1 MRPGSGARCGR
12 VKQYMADRT
21 RFTRDDAAVED
32 FIRAETRILETPL
45 VPEMRC
51 HLATASKPLCR
62 AAEERLPGHDASEP
76 YWAFVWTP
84 GLAIAR
90 YLLDNPHLVAGRRVM
105 DFGCG
110 AGPVAI
116 AAKMAGAAEVVAVDW
131 DPLACVATRLNA
143 ALNGVEIEIE
153 HRNPVPQFPGDL
165 ESAGGF
171 DVVLAGDVLYLDE
184 LADRYVPWFLFL
196 STAGCDVIFA
206 DRVHDPLPPVIA
218 KPLADYS
225 VFNPFEPNPSDIK
238 SAFVFRIPPM
248 TVELVNKTP
257 GQPDPLPVA
266 PDPPPAAPDEEVA
279 LTPEIAA
286 HLVEHCT
293 QVIDHPLVP
302 GMRMH
307 AAPNVIKLEKCL
319 SDAFPGRREPGF
331 YWAFP
336 WVSGQALAKLILDQP
351 ERVRGKRVLDFACG
365 SGQTAIAAALAG
377 ARSVR
382 ASDID
387 PIAAAATRLNAELN
401 GVDIEVTETDLVG
414 RIEDDWDLVLVGD
427 IYYSEALGR
436 RATGWLQA
444 LAARGTEVLIADN
457 DRLHFPRDAFE
468 ALGTMAIEPYY
479 AILDSEKGRVGL
491 WRAKPA

>member
-1 MRPGSGARCGR
+1 
-12 VKQYMADRT
+12 MADRT
-21 RFTRDDAAVED
+21 RFTQDDAAVAD

-62 AAEERLPGHDASEP
+62 AAEERLPGHDTSEP

-110 AGPVAI
+110 AGQVAI

-131 DPLACVATRLNA
+131 DPLACIATGMNA

-153 HRNPVPQFPGDL
+153 HGNPVPRSPDELQ
-165 ESAGGF
+165 SAGGF
-171 DVVLAGDVLYLDE
+171 DVVLGGDVLNQDV
-184 LADRYVPWFLFL
+184 LAARYVPWFLFL
-196 STAGCDVIFA
+196 SSAGCDVIFA
-206 DRVHDPLPPVIA
+206 DRVRARLPAVIA
-218 KPLADYS
+218 RPLADYS
-225 VFNPFEPNPSDIK
+225 VFNPFEPNPSGIK
-238 SAFVFRIPPM
+238 SAFVYRVPPM
-248 TVELVNKTP
+248 IAELVDEA
-257 GQPDPLPVA
+257 QREPDPPPVA
-266 PDPPPAAPDEEVA
+266 PDPPPAMPDGAAE

-293 QVIDHPLVP
+293 QVIDHPIVP

-319 SDAFPGRREPGF
+319 SDAFPGRQDPG

-336 WVSGQALAKLILDQP
+336 WVSGQALAKFILDQP
-351 ERVRGKRVLDFACG
+351 ERVRDKRVLDFACG
-365 SGQTAIAAALAG
+365 SGQTGIAAALTG

-387 PIAAAATRLNAELN
+387 PVAAAATRLNAQLN

-427 IYYSEALGR
+427 IYYSEALGQ

-457 DRLHFPRDAFE
+457 DRIHFPRDAFE
-468 ALGTMAIEPYY
+468 ALGTMTIEPYY

>member
-1 MRPGSGARCGR
+1 MG
-12 VKQYMADRT
+12 DRT
-21 RFTRDDAAVED
+21 RFTQDDAAVED

-62 AAEERLPGHDASEP
+62 AAEERLPGHDTSEP

-90 YLLDNPHLVAGRRVM
+90 YLLDNPHLVAGRRVL

-110 AGPVAI
+110 AGQVAI

-131 DPLACVATRLNA
+131 DPLACIAARMNA

-153 HRNPVPQFPGDL
+153 HGDPVPQSPEDL

-171 DVVLAGDVLYLDE
+171 DVVLGGDVLYVEE
-184 LADRYVPWFLFL
+184 LASRYVPWFLFL

-206 DRVHDPLPPVIA
+206 DRIRAPLPPVIA
-218 KPLADYS
+218 RPLADYS

-248 TVELVNKTP
+248 TMELVKESQGEP
-257 GQPDPLPVA
+257 HPL
-266 PDPPPAAPDEEVA
+266 PAAPEVEA
-279 LTPEIAA
+279 EAEAEAVAEVELTPEIAA
-286 HLVEHCT
+286 RLVEHCT
-293 QVIDHPLVP
+293 QVIDHPIVP

-319 SDAFPGRREPGF
+319 SEAFPGRREPGF

-365 SGQTAIAAALAG
+365 SGQTAITAALAG
-377 ARSVR
+377 AGSVR

-427 IYYSEALGR
+427 IYYSEELGQ

-457 DRLHFPRDAFE
+457 DRIHFPRDAFE
-468 ALGTMAIEPYY
+468 ALGTMTIEPYY